1 MKIEICEQMIQSWLL
16 NCELCEVVQTN
27 WTISPLRNISTAEIN
42 AIADLMLDIQD
53 ELNTKLEIDYKTALQ
68 YNIERDLSE
77 KCDISSN
84 EEVPQ
89 LRLPDI
95 RKIKTLN
102 IFKKSTASQF
112 IRQCEIDVVG
122 IKLNDGNTESI
133 YLVDSAFHKGGLGYH
148 DVVATVLKKLIRAI
162 LVSAII
168 FGTKSKINVI
178 FAAPKCGKNLEQDL
192 LFFVNSLKNIPIIK
206 NNYPNIIIDLYFNET
221 FSEKIYLPMKK
232 ETDELNND
240 NDLFMRSMNL
250 AKVSEENLPPS
261 ATNTNI
267 SSNSKTGKSPN
278 VSSQPNKRQNNKEV
292 VFDILQQI
300 IDNGKINNVLSDLQT
315 NAYTKAN
322 FKLSTY
328 PFLIKE
334 TDFTTYGYSEK
345 KFYTKRIEINSQK
358 YMVCS
363 QLSPE
368 GVTLFQEWFNKL

>member
-1 MKIEICEQMIQSWLL
+1 MKIEICEQMIQSWLI
-16 NCELCEVVQTN
+16 NCKLCEVVQTN

-95 RKIKTLN
+95 RRIKNLN
-102 IFKKSTASQF
+102 IFKKSTAGQF
-112 IRQCEIDVVG
+112 VRQCEIDVVG

-133 YLVDSAFHKGGLGYH
+133 YLVDSAFHKGGLGYP
-148 DVVATVLKKLIRAI
+148 DVVATVLKKIIRAI

-192 LFFVNSLKNIPIIK
+192 NFFVDSLKNIPIIK

-261 ATNTNI
+261 ATNTNN
-267 SSNSKTGKSPN
+267 SSNSKIRKSSSI
-278 VSSQPNKRQNNKEV
+278 VSKPKKRQNNKSNNKPIITLNPADLD
-292 VFDILQQI
+292 VFKSELLNKKKAEITWFYNDGTQVS
-300 IDNGKINNVLSDLQT
+300 KVW
-315 NAYTKAN
+315 NATN
-322 FKLSTY
+322 FKQSSDIY
-328 PFLIKE
+328 MNIKSRTE
-334 TDFTTYGYSEK
+334 WRK
-345 KFYTKRIEINSQK
+345 KDVNGLVEVLVKI
-358 YMVCS
+358 
-363 QLSPE
+363 L
-368 GVTLFQEWFNKL
+368 